1 MAAAK
6 IEIRVGGFSFAGE
19 GNERWL
25 SSQLEKVLWQVPK
38 HVWSA
43 HGDHAKGGVQSE
55 VRKSHGPLAAFLTAK
70 KATHNKTRAFL
81 AAAVWLQDR
90 GVERLTT
97 SEVNRILSE
106 SKRVKLA
113 NASQR
118 LAHNVRRGL
127 CAKVGRTEFYVTEEG
142 RAVVG

>member
-1 MAAAK
+1 MVIIPTEKGAAA
-6 IEIRVGGFSFAGE
+6 STQAC
-19 GNERWL
+19 
-25 SSQLEKVLWQVPK
+25 
-38 HVWSA
+38 SA
-43 HGDHAKGGVQSE
+43 PGDHAKGGVRSE
-55 VRKSHGPLAAFLTAK
+55 VRKSNGTLAAFLTAK

-97 SEVNRILSE
+97 SEVNRILVE
-106 SKRVKLA
+106 SKKVKLA
-113 NASQR
+113 NPSQR

-127 CAKVGRTEFYVTEEG
+127 CAKIGRTQFYVTDQG